1 MSTFR
6 YAKRR
11 VGDWEN
17 EELTLR
23 RYNDDDTFAKC
34 RACGLIF
41 DIGEV
46 GTHAFSCKA
55 SKSEKKR
62 VFGLCKKF

>member
-1 MSTFR
+1 MQIWI
-6 YAKRR
+6 
-11 VGDWEN
+11 VN
-17 EELTLR
+17 NR

-46 GTHAFSCKA
+46 GTHASVCKA

-62 VFGLCKKF
+62 VTYWNNVINV